1 METMQSPMKRTSSQR
16 GVALVSVLWVIVLL
30 SIIASTLVVTVRTE
44 STLAQELK
52 ASAQARALAEA
63 GVFRG
68 IFELLNPKQRERW
81 KGDGRAY
88 RVRFGGG
95 RVTIRLQDHG
105 GLIDLNAA
113 QRNLLDAL
121 LRANGA
127 GEDMRAGVVDA
138 ILDWRDVN
146 DLRSLQGAE
155 DDDYVAAGRSYG
167 AKDGLFNTV
176 EELQQVLGMRPALYR
191 RIAPALTVHSHQNGV
206 DARVAPPQVLKA
218 VFIGDA
224 SGADLETLLQENAG
238 AAGEDASLESK
249 EGGLAAALDRR
260 FLARS
265 EGIIFTVAAEAKV
278 PPYGAADIEATVK
291 MTGSDGRLPY
301 TIMTWNEGR

>member
-1 METMQSPMKRTSSQR
+1 MKRTSNHR

-95 RVTIRLQDHG
+95 RVTIRLQDQG

-113 QRNLLDAL
+113 RRDLLDAL
-121 LRANGA
+121 LRVNGA
-127 GEDMRAGVVDA
+127 EEDVRASVVDA

-146 DLRSLQGAE
+146 DLRSLHGAE
-155 DDDYVAAGRSYG
+155 DDDYVAAGRRYG

-176 EELQQVLGMRPALYR
+176 EELQQVLGVRPALYR
-191 RIAPALTVHSHQNGV
+191 RIAAALTVHSHQNGV

-224 SGADLETLLQENAG
+224 SGADLETLQENA
-238 AAGEDASLESK
+238 AKAEEDASLESQ
-249 EGGLAAALDRR
+249 EGELAAALDRR
-260 FLARS
+260 FLVRS
-265 EGIIFTVAAEAKV
+265 EGIIFTVTAEAKV
-278 PPYGAADIEATVK
+278 PPYGAAHIEATVK
-291 MTGSDGRLPY
+291 MTGNEGGLPY
-301 TIMTWNEGR
+301 TIMTWKEGR